1 MSMIVALPVEVVSFA
16 NLRAATTFQGLSGCH
31 CLNTDH
37 AGALH
42 STSPQGVL
50 PTRTAASRPHD
61 GVQARPGKGR
71 NRLSLP
77 PVHSELFGGALL

>member
-37 AGALH
+37 AGALRQAH
-42 STSPQGVL
+42 KGCCRP
-50 PTRTAASRPHD
+50 RTAASRPHD

-77 PVHSELFGGALL
+77 PVHSELFVGALL

>member
-50 PTRTAASRPHD
+50 PTKDGGFSTPRRRPSS
-61 GVQARPGKGR
+61 ARQGQEQTIIAP
-71 NRLSLP
+71 
-77 PVHSELFGGALL
+77 GAL